1 MREPCFIPDMSAE
14 LDTPAEILGEE
25 LEIDVPTAEKVL
37 AWHEEEN
44 RRRTK
49 RQEVDRVCVIVGV
62 LCRPC
67 KNGKARMA
75 SLQLALRI
83 NDCNGLHSQSELAR
97 ELGCSRAL
105 ISHYV
110 TMWSDLLGIDV
121 TAFRKSPGTRRTYA
135 DSARSSLQTRKQ
147 TMITPCKQN

>member
-1 MREPCFIPDMSAE
+1 MAAE
-14 LDTPAEILGEE
+14 LDTPAEILAEE

-44 RRRTK
+44 RRTTK

-67 KNGKARMA
+67 KNGRARMA

-97 ELGCSRAL
+97 QLGCSRAL

-110 TMWSDLLGIDV
+110 TMWADLLGIDC
-121 TAFRKSPGTRRTYA
+121 TAFRKSPATRQIYA
-135 DSARSSLQTRKQ
+135 ESARTSLVARKH
-147 TMITPCKQN
+147 TMINPKHTSNGQHN